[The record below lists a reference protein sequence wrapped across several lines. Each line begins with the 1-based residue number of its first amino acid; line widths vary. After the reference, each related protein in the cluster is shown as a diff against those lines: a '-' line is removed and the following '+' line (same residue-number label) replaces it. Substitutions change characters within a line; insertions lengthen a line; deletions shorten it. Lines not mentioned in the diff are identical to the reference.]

1 MHRKK
6 GLSDIPPHC
15 GVTSF
20 RSSAEGMVL
29 ELCLASTS
37 ASLCV
42 SCPLCCVKDSLG
54 CGGHV
59 AQSSLGDSCWFL
71 RLPVYHH
78 LHLRFSSTSMPGSP
92 HHRLV
97 LRVCVCSCPLVCGC
111 AGLSLTSVQRVSKCN
126 GHLFL
131 KKSIMTTP
139 TPTSQGPSAYC
150 WPGPV
155 ITLSITCPSS
165 LSSGFSLKEKLGS
178 TGPGVSRTKTA
189 VLRQRRSPGR
199 QIQ

>member
-1 MHRKK
+1 
-6 GLSDIPPHC
+6 
-15 GVTSF
+15 
-20 RSSAEGMVL
+20 MVL

-97 LRVCVCSCPLVCGC
+97 LRVCACLCPLVCGC

-131 KKSIMTTP
+131 KKPIMTTP

-189 VLRQRRSPGR
+189 VLRQRRSPGK

>member
-1 MHRKK
+1 ME
-6 GLSDIPPHC
+6 
-15 GVTSF
+15 VTWLRAASVTAAGF
-20 RSSAEGMVL
+20 S
-29 ELCLASTS
+29 LCLSTIISTS
-37 ASLCV
+37 GSRPHLCRV
-42 SCPLCCVKDSLG
+42 
-54 CGGHV
+54 H
-59 AQSSLGDSCWFL
+59 
-71 RLPVYHH
+71 
-78 LHLRFSSTSMPGSP
+78 P

-97 LRVCVCSCPLVCGC
+97 LRVCACLCPLVCGC
-111 AGLSLTSVQRVSKCN
+111 TGLCLTSVQRVSKCN

-131 KKSIMTTP
+131 KKSITTTP

-155 ITLSITCPSS
+155 ITLSINCPSS

-189 VLRQRRSPGR
+189 VLRQRRSPGK